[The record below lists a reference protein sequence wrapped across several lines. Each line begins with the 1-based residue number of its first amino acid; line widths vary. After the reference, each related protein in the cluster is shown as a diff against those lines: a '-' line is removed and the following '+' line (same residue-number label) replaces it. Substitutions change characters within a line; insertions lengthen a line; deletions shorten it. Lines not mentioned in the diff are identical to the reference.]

1 MRPEK
6 KILVQE
12 ISEYLGKSDYVYFA
26 NFAGVTVTKISSLRK
41 DLKGNGAECHVAKN
55 SILKVALDGVGCA
68 SLDDKC
74 FEGHTAIV
82 TGGSD
87 PSGVAKILF
96 KFAKSNDGKMAIK
109 GGALSKHPFTI
120 EEIRALS
127 ELPSLEVLRAQAL
140 ALFNTPAQQLVRVL
154 NAVPQG
160 VVNVLQAKVRENE

>member
-6 KILVQE
+6 KFLVQE
-12 ISEYLGKSDYVYFA
+12 VSEYLGKSDYVYFA
-26 NFAGVTVTKISSLRK
+26 NFVGVTVAKISSLRK
-41 DLKGNGAECHVAKN
+41 DLRDDGAECHVVKN
-55 SILKVALDGVGCA
+55 SILKVALDGMGCA
-68 SLDDKC
+68 PLDEKC
-74 FEGHTAIV
+74 FEGHTAII

-96 KFAKSNDGKMAIK
+96 KFAKSNEEKMAIK
-109 GGALSKHPFTI
+109 GGVLSKNQFTI

-127 ELPSLEVLRAQAL
+127 ELPSLEVLRAQVL

-160 VVNVLQAKVRENE
+160 VVNVLQAKLRRSE